1 MLKINTEE
9 DLTPLFAL
17 PIDLNHRTD
26 VHALWTHQG
35 MTSSHTV
42 LTTTPQK
49 QDQIAQ

>member
-1 MLKINTEE
+1 MLTINTEE

-17 PIDLNHRTD
+17 KIDLNQRTD
-26 VHALWTHQG
+26 VHALWTYKELI
-35 MTSSHTV
+35 SSQTV

>member
-1 MLKINTEE
+1 MLTINTEE

-17 PIDLNHRTD
+17 QIDLNQRTD
-26 VHALWTHQG
+26 VHALWTHKELIRTQ
-35 MTSSHTV
+35 TV